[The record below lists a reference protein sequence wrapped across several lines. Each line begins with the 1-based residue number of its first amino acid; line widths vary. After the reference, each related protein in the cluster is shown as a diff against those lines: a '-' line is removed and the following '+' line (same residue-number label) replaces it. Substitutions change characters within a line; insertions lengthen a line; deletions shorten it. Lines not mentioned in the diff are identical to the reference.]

1 VSRAT
6 EGSRSFA
13 GITPRYVPGTGPDGR
28 VEISDL
34 RAKLGEIQGEVD
46 ETAEKSRPYLTF
58 AAVGG
63 VVLVVILAFVLGRR
77 RGQHKATWVE
87 IRRL

>member
-1 VSRAT
+1 MS
-6 EGSRSFA
+6 GGFG
-13 GITPRYVPGTGPDGR
+13 GIKPRYVPGSGPDGR

-46 ETAEKSRPYLTF
+46 DTTETARPYF
-58 AAVGG
+58 AMAAVGG
-63 VVLVVILAFVLGRR
+63 VVLVIIVAFLLGRR
-77 RGQHKATWVE
+77 RGRHKATWVE